1 LIDMNPHRAIV
12 SLSIVALVG
21 APIAQQQPLRGFPAD
36 EVAVQRQRE
45 MQLRAVPSPERIREH
60 VRTLSASPHWAGGPG
75 SRQVAELAL
84 AQFKAAGL
92 DAWIEEHEAYM
103 PMPSERTVRLVAPR
117 SYGLRLAEPVVAED
131 PDSGDAGQ
139 LPTFNAYSAD
149 GDVTAELVYVNYGVP
164 EDYARLEKR
173 GVSVKGKIVIA
184 RYGRSWRGIKPKVA
198 WEHGAVGCLIYS
210 DPRDDGYYQGD
221 VYPAGPFRPEFGV
234 QRGSVID
241 MTIHPGD
248 PLTPGWGSEAG
259 GRKLPVGDAK
269 TILKIPVLPIAYG
282 DALPLL
288 QALGGQIAP
297 EDWRGAL
304 PITYHLGPG
313 PARVQLKLAF
323 DWKQRPL
330 YNVIARINGVA
341 FPDEWVLY
349 GNHHDAWV
357 NGASDPTSGAAALL
371 ETARAFGELLKSGW
385 KPRRTLVF
393 ALWDGEEWALL
404 GSTEWAEKH
413 KAELAEKAVA
423 YINSDSNGKGWLSA
437 GGSHS
442 LQQLL
447 NEVARDVTDPRT
459 DRPVLDEARTR
470 AIAGTPQPEKRSAEA
485 DPALHIAPLGSGS
498 DYSVFLDHLT
508 VASLNIGFGGGDTGG
523 IYHSAYDSFTW
534 YTKFSDGD
542 FVYGRALAQT
552 AGTLLLR
559 LADAPV
565 LPFQFTDY
573 GASIERYIAEIERQH
588 VRALGGRDSSAPY
601 AIDIAPLK
609 AAVANLRREGERYER
624 AMSRAAGLHS
634 SSLSGQMAELKALNK
649 LLYTSERR
657 LALEAGL
664 PRREWYKHA
673 IYAPGFYTGYAV
685 KTLPAL
691 RESLEEGLRD
701 EAIAAVPALTTA
713 INNLAAQVDQAT
725 QTLTRLI
732 GG

>member
-1 LIDMNPHRAIV
+1 MPPNMRLVVVAACIVAVGGAIVGQDRAI
-12 SLSIVALVG
+12 
-21 APIAQQQPLRGFPAD
+21 RGFPAD
-36 EVAVQRQRE
+36 EAALQHQRE

-60 VRTLSASPHWAGGPG
+60 VRTISASPHWAGGPG
-75 SRQVAELAL
+75 SRRVAEFAL

-103 PMPSERTVRLVAPR
+103 PMPTERRVRLVAPR
-117 SYGLRLAEPVVAED
+117 SYELRLAEPVVAED

-184 RYGRSWRGIKPKVA
+184 RYGASWRGIKPKVA

-288 QALGGQIAP
+288 QALRGQIAP

-304 PITYHLGPG
+304 PITYHIGPG

-323 DWKQRPL
+323 DWQQRPL

-385 KPRRTLVF
+385 KPRRTIVF
-393 ALWDGEEWALL
+393 ALWDGEEWGLL

-423 YINSDSNGKGWLSA
+423 YINSDSNGKGWLTA

-459 DRPVLDEARTR
+459 DRPILDEARTR
-470 AIAGTPQPEKRSAEA
+470 AIAGTPQAEKRAADA

-508 VASLNIGFGGGDTGG
+508 VASLNVGFGGADTGG

-559 LADAPV
+559 LADALV

-573 GASIERYIAEIERQH
+573 SASIERYIAQIERQH
-588 VRALGGRDSSAPY
+588 VRALGGPDSSVPY
-601 AIDIAPLK
+601 AIDLAPLR
-609 AAVANLRREGERYER
+609 AAVANLRRQGERYER
-624 AMSRAAGLHS
+624 AMSRAAALHA
-634 SSLSGQMAELKALNK
+634 SSLSDRMADLKALNK

-725 QTLTRLI
+725 QTLTRLM